1 MSYLD
6 IQGGFYWS
14 RNDRKGKF
22 EEAHGGTLFLDEIGD
37 LSLEAQCKLLRVLQD
52 KEVVKV
58 GSNESNYFDVR
69 VIAATNVNLEQKV
82 RLGEFRSD
90 LYYRLNVFPIN
101 IPPLRFRKDDIIPL
115 SDFFVNKFSREVDK
129 KIKRISTSA
138 LDMLMAYHWLG
149 NVRELA
155 NVIERA
161 VLMSENGVL
170 QGRDLPPSLQMPDNL
185 TQKSSLELRL
195 QQVEKDLIIDCL
207 RSYKGNIR
215 QAAIHLGLTERK
227 MGLRIK
233 RYQIDR
239 LKFKKNDINVDNF
252 SSPTFM

>member
-1 MSYLD
+1 MISSHYQ
-6 IQGGFYWS
+6 I
-14 RNDRKGKF
+14 
-22 EEAHGGTLFLDEIGD
+22 FLLIN
-37 LSLEAQCKLLRVLQD
+37 LA
-52 KEVVKV
+52 VK
-58 GSNESNYFDVR
+58 S
-69 VIAATNVNLEQKV
+69 I
-82 RLGEFRSD
+82 
-90 LYYRLNVFPIN
+90 
-101 IPPLRFRKDDIIPL
+101 
-115 SDFFVNKFSREVDK
+115 K

-138 LDMLMAYHWLG
+138 LDMLMAYHWPG